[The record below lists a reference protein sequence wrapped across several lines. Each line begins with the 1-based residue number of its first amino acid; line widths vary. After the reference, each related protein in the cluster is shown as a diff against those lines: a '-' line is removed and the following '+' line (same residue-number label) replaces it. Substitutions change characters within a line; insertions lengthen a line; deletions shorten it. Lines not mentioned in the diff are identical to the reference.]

1 MPKNI
6 AVLAAGAI
14 GGSVGADLTEAG
26 FDVTIIDQWPEHVMA
41 MQARGL
47 RVVMPGKDFCVP
59 VKALHLCDVRS
70 LTDPFDIVFLAA
82 KSYDTAWMVPF
93 IAPYLKPDG
102 LLVSLQNSLNDEWI
116 APVIGYPRD
125 IATAFELSGEIFEP
139 GRVKR
144 NNNREHTWFAVG
156 ELHGRITPRLEEVAD
171 MLSRV
176 GVTEMTTNIWGTK
189 WSKLV
194 VNTMSQGLC
203 GILGIYNWE
212 IMKNPDL
219 FKICVRLGR
228 ESLEVGT
235 RLGYKLEPLFGIT
248 AEDFMASTDEL
259 LEKNLRTLFTTIGK
273 ESRCAVF
280 QDHLKKRKSEVDF
293 LNGLVAQRGPSV
305 GVPTP
310 WNQAVSELTRRI
322 ELGRLEPALSNLSI
336 LEQAAES
343 IHSAENQPA

>member
-1 MPKNI
+1 MKKKI

-26 FDVTIIDQWPEHVMA
+26 FNVTLIDQWPAHVEA
-41 MQARGL
+41 MKSDGL
-47 RVVMPGKDFCVP
+47 RVVMPGKDLSIP
-59 VKALHLCDVRS
+59 VKAIHLCEVRS
-70 LTDPFDIVFLAA
+70 LQEAFDIVFLAA

-93 IAPYLKPDG
+93 ISPYLKPDG
-102 LLVSLQNSLNDEWI
+102 ILVSLQNSLNDEWI
-116 APVIGYPRD
+116 APLIGYQRD

-156 ELHGRITPRLEEVAD
+156 ELHGRITPRLEEVAG
-171 MLSRV
+171 LLRNA
-176 GVTEMTTNIWGTK
+176 GITETTANIWGTK

-212 IMKNPDL
+212 IMKNPAL

-228 ESLEVGT
+228 ESMQVGT
-235 RLGYKLEPLFGIT
+235 TLGYRLEPLFGIT
-248 AEDFMASTDEL
+248 AEDFLASTDEL
-259 LEKNLRTLFTTIGK
+259 LEKNLRTLFATIGR

-280 QDHLKKRKSEVDF
+280 QDHLKRRKSEVDY
-293 LNGLVAQRGPSV
+293 LNGLVAERGKIA

-310 WNQAVSELTRRI
+310 WNEAITSLSRQI
-322 ELGRLEPALSNLSI
+322 EQGKRKPGLSNLDD
-336 LEQAAES
+336 LKQAA
-343 IHSAENQPA
+343 AKDLRLN